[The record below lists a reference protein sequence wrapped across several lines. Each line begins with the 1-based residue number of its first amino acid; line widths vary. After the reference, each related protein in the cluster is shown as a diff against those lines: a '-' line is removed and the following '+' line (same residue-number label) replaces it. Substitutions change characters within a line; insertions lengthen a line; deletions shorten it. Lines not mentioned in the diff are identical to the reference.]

1 MFISY
6 ILDAK
11 MWQDDGARRSP
22 RTVWPSSSRR
32 CRQNA
37 IECKSAHKAGRQR
50 AHPSSELEVIF
61 VEVKSGSAHLN
72 QNERSLK
79 DAIINKRVR
88 TPTDNEQAYILEVLE
103 CWLKLHTA

>member
-1 MFISY
+1 MGSDGSKNY
-6 ILDAK
+6 
-11 MWQDDGARRSP
+11 DDGHG
-22 RTVWPSSSRR
+22 VHPSCSRR
-32 CRQNA
+32 CRQDV
-37 IECKSAHKAGRQR
+37 IECKPEHTAGRQR
-50 AHPSSELEVIF
+50 TRYSPDLEVIF

-103 CWLKLHTA
+103 RWLKLHAA

>member
-6 ILDAK
+6 ILNAK

-22 RTVWPSSSRR
+22 RTVWPSCSRR

-37 IECKSAHKAGRQR
+37 IECKSAHKAGRQHAR
-50 AHPSSELEVIF
+50 PSPDFEVIF

-88 TPTDNEQAYILEVLE
+88 WHEYHVPAPLTNSPNPAIEPAL
-103 CWLKLHTA
+103 